1 MKVTAETELSHQT
14 VFSFKKFSSPK
25 EVNITANT
33 AAIAFFF
40 SLSPHTFYFSFPCSF
55 LGGFSGSLGFWSF
68 SCHKTA
74 IFVRYVFKYPAR

>member
-40 SLSPHTFYFSFPCSF
+40 LFLLTLSIFPF
-55 LGGFSGSLGFWSF
+55 LVLF
-68 SCHKTA
+68 
-74 IFVRYVFKYPAR
+74 